1 MTVVAVLHQPR
12 YSLFRM
18 FHQCLALSSGHQL
31 VFVGNPQLAAPYFET
46 LGFQRLPAEN
56 PADWLMDIVGGTAVR
71 EGPDG
76 HLGLDLHSS
85 LDGYWL
91 EETWRDV
98 GQAWV
103 QEVNAQESASM
114 IGFIFGCHC
123 CKHHTRG
130 ILTLSSIGQ
139 HGQSKGTDRSEAK
152 SQSCCSAGV
161 GLHFTCWY
169 LASF

>member
-31 VFVGNPQLAAPYFET
+31 VFAGNPQLAAPYFEA
-46 LGFQRLPAEN
+46 LGFRRLPGEN

-76 HLGLDLHSS
+76 HLGLDTQSS
-85 LDGYWL
+85 VEGSGL
-91 EETWRDV
+91 EETWREV

-103 QEVNAQESASM
+103 QEV
-114 IGFIFGCHC
+114 
-123 CKHHTRG
+123 
-130 ILTLSSIGQ
+130 SSP
-139 HGQSKGTDRSEAK
+139 SKTE
-152 SQSCCSAGV
+152 
-161 GLHFTCWY
+161 GL
-169 LASF
+169 LALVATYFCP